1 MAHTKR
7 GRDMTESHRRD
18 QATISLSLVDVIRD
32 LFLSMMDPGDIDR
45 TSALFIRKA
54 LPVVLEYRSLSNETA
69 TKYLEQFRQ
78 VELEALVDSAEL
90 AGDPADP
97 LTIPTERLKLWTT
110 DPEEYTDVDLDSDLA
125 DIESAPDI
133 VRQLHSAGAAR
144 TKKRIAKGDDPAEAI
159 KSSAGAVAATST
171 RLVAEGGRRPLARE
185 VAQGRNG
192 AIGHA
197 RVPDANPCPFCA
209 MLASRGAVYRSDAF
223 ESSAALFSG
232 DGKFKV
238 HDGCGCTLEPIYG
251 RRITDLPPGS
261 AELAQEWADVASGQP
276 DPFAYWRRWR
286 VSGTR
291 PGEESAGAM
300 GADGKGNA
308 SAPQHGRKRATP
320 KGRPQVSE
328 MTREELQKAL
338 KGMYIRRAG
347 LETELADLESR
358 GQSVTEP
365 GPAQAIQAQLDR
377 VERTIKHAKRRLGT
391 M

>member
-7 GRDMTESHRRD
+7 GRELTESHRRG
-18 QATISLSLVDVIRD
+18 QAAISLSLVDIIRD
-32 LFLSMMDPGDIDR
+32 LFLSMLDPGDIDR
-45 TSALFIRKA
+45 SSAQFVRKA
-54 LPVVLEYRSLSNETA
+54 LPVVLEARSLSNDVA
-69 TKYLEQFRQ
+69 TTYLENFRQ
-78 VELEALVDSAEL
+78 VELEALVDSEDL
-90 AGDPADP
+90 AGDPADT
-97 LTIPTERLKLWTT
+97 LTVPRERLRLWAVN
-110 DPEEYTDVDLDSDLA
+110 PEEYTDVDLDSDLA
-125 DIESAPDI
+125 DIESSADI

-144 TKKRIAKGDDPAEAI
+144 TKKRIARGVEPQEALET
-159 KSSAGAVAATST
+159 SASAVATTSQ

-185 VAQGRNG
+185 VSQGRNG
-192 AIGHA
+192 AVGYA
-197 RVPDANPCPFCA
+197 RVMDADPCPFCA

-251 RRITDLPPGS
+251 RRVTDLPPGS
-261 AELAQEWADVASGQP
+261 AELAKEWADVAAGQP

-286 VSGTR
+286 DSGTK
-291 PGEESAGAM
+291 PGEERDGSM

-308 SAPQHGRKRATP
+308 SAPQHGRKRAKP
-320 KGRPQVSE
+320 KGRRQVSD
-328 MTREELQKAL
+328 MTREELQQSL

-358 GQSVTEP
+358 GQSVKEP

-377 VERTIKHAKRRLGT
+377 LERNISHAKRRLGT